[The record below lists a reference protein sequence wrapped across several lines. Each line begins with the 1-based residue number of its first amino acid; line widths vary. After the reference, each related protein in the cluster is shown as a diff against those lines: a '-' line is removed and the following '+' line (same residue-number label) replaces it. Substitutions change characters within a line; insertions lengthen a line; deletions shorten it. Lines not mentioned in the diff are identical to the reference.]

1 MLPVMQNDF
10 LGPSP
15 NCFCLQPVITPLSFS
30 ELLLFVF
37 NSCWL
42 LWLWCQQVFN
52 TGPEIASTQFSLGM
66 WHPCHL
72 LQLLRHQSTSSVLT
86 FGQVFKSLFPWIFL
100 FSSTFLLS
108 SYCWLGLC
116 WKPILFIYLF
126 SPGKV
131 SSNVNES
138 SGVPLPWYWQA
149 VLDDALWLSQFSSVR
164 TLFTYCDE
172 LGVIISLLFIA
183 LRVNFIAGLAPTH
196 YGCESLASLVCSL
209 SCLAVASLDWSVAC
223 LDCSRPVTK
232 EIILTFLSMLGPH
245 LAPETVA
252 VVVQCCKV
260 GISSY
265 LFYLCHVSFVCLW
278 KLLTWRIELPNAWQF
293 CIHLWEEAPILAL
306 YY

>member
-1 MLPVMQNDF
+1 MLPVTQNDF

-15 NCFCLQPVITPLSFS
+15 NSFCLQPVITPLSFS

-42 LWLWCQQVFN
+42 LWLWCQQAFN
-52 TGPEIASTQFSLGM
+52 TGPEIGSTQFSLGI

-72 LQLLRHQSTSSVLT
+72 LRLLRHQSTSSVLT

-116 WKPILFIYLF
+116 WKPIVFICLF

-149 VLDDALWLSQFSSVR
+149 VLNDALSLSQFSSSELCSHTV
-164 TLFTYCDE
+164 YE
-172 LGVIISLLFIA
+172 LGVIMSLLFIA
-183 LRVNFIAGLAPTH
+183 LRANFITGPALMH
-196 YGCESLASLVCSL
+196 YGCKSLASLVCSL
-209 SCLAVASLDWSVAC
+209 SFVAVASLDWCVPC
-223 LDCSRPVTK
+223 L
-232 EIILTFLSMLGPH
+232 LSFWTAAGQSPR
-245 LAPETVA
+245 
-252 VVVQCCKV
+252 K
-260 GISSY
+260 
-265 LFYLCHVSFVCLW
+265 LFWLSCLCWAH
-278 KLLTWRIELPNAWQF
+278 I
-293 CIHLWEEAPILAL
+293 
-306 YY
+306 